1 MFWLFIF
8 LFCCSV
14 IDQASWKSAV
24 NVFENLMMLE
34 IQNDSQLHALLLL
47 ARSQGDT
54 ATGICR
60 TTWDISIILVA
71 FYKVVMS
78 IRAEV
83 FLAGMVSAQT
93 DAVGEL
99 DTIVRKVK
107 AYSAMPGLL
116 YHLDHELG
124 KQKSNM

>member
-1 MFWLFIF
+1 
-8 LFCCSV
+8 
-14 IDQASWKSAV
+14 
-24 NVFENLMMLE
+24 
-34 IQNDSQLHALLLL
+34 
-47 ARSQGDT
+47 
-54 ATGICR
+54 
-60 TTWDISIILVA
+60 
-71 FYKVVMS
+71 MS

-124 KQKSNM
+124 KQKSNMSSKKIVLLC